1 MPIITGQGTGASVGL
16 EVTGIPELDK
26 KFKKMDTKIRKSIGK
41 KALRQATNV
50 TLRYARQFVL
60 KDTKALSKGLRTSA
74 ADLGKKARLA
84 GNYGMKVGIPKAKRA
99 QLNYSVYIEFDPR
112 FGGGEPLRFMGRAVI
127 ASKPEAVRIFK
138 SKLQELIK
146 AEEDKAVPRG

>member
-1 MPIITGQGTGASVGL
+1 MAVITGQGTGVSMTLTGL
-16 EVTGIPELDK
+16 PELDR
-26 KFKKMDTKIRKSIGK
+26 KFDKIKGKLRKSIGK

-74 ADLGKKARLA
+74 ADLGKKARLE
-84 GNYGMKVGIPKAKRA
+84 GNFGMKVGIPKAKRA

-112 FGGGEPLRFMGRAVI
+112 FGDGEPLRFMKRAVN
-127 ASKPEAVRIFK
+127 ASRPEAKRIFQT
-138 SKLQELIK
+138 KLKELIRQS
-146 AEEDKAVPRG
+146 EDKAVPSG